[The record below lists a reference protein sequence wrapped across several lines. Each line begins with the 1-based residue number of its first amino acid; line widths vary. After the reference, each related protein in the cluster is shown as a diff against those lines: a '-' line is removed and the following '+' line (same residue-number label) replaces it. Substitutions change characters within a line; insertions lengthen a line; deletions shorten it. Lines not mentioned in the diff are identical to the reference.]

1 MVRQGAL
8 PPSRLPGE
16 RVLGSLR
23 EAGREAVL
31 ADLAA
36 GDVAL
41 VQDADLDAALG
52 ATSTVAA
59 AVERARV
66 RLAVEAT
73 GRGLPT
79 AAGMGLADWLG
90 LRCPE
95 LSRGVLQDL
104 VRLAQAGQ
112 EAVHAP
118 LVQGVLTGG
127 MPLARA
133 ARLHRALTRI
143 RGALA
148 PGDYD
153 QAVGL
158 LAETGCN
165 PVFEEADITRV
176 TNRLLAACLPERDHE
191 DRRTAQQQLR
201 DVHESSL
208 ADGSVK
214 RIILTFGQDGDYQAV
229 RAILRSPLA
238 APATAEETAA
248 TGQQDTR
255 TPGQRRYDA
264 LMTVLRRG
272 VAGTKGEPTTPK
284 ATLLVTMD
292 LDTLRRDL
300 AATGGRVPGCGT
312 TLEGD
317 LVAAESVRRL
327 ACEADLIPLVL
338 GGDGEVLDQ
347 GRRKRLVTPGQRVRL
362 AVRDQAAPS
371 PGAPCPPPGA
381 TPTTSSPG
389 PTAAAPTCPTTP
401 CSAHATTPGSTST
414 ASPPPSP
421 PTASSGTSD
430 DPAPHPAHHR
440 PGHTHARRDVSS
452 PPPGSC
458 RGPGPGA
465 G

>member
-1 MVRQGAL
+1 MGQTWGGEVLRTTAGAVVRQGAL
-8 PPSRLPGE
+8 PASRLPGE

-23 EAGREAVL
+23 EAGREAVM

-73 GRGLPT
+73 ARGLPT
-79 AAGMGLADWLG
+79 AAGMGLTDWLG

-158 LAETGCN
+158 LADAGCN

-176 TNRLLAACLPERDHE
+176 TNRLLAACLPEKDHE

-272 VAGTKGEPTTPK
+272 VAGTQGEPTTPK

-338 GGDGEVLDQ
+338 GGDGEVVDQ
-347 GRRKRLVTPGQRVRL
+347 GRRKRLVTPAQRVRL
-362 AVRDQAAPS
+362 AVRDQGCTI
-371 PGAPCPPPGA
+371 PGCTVPA
-381 TPTTSSPG
+381 TW
-389 PTAAAPTCPTTP
+389 C
-401 CSAHATTPGSTST
+401 
-414 ASPPPSP
+414 
-421 PTASSGTSD
+421 D
-430 DPAPHPAHHR
+430 AHHVLPWANGGR
-440 PGHTHARRDVSS
+440 SDLSNYALLCPRHHTWVHEHALTATITAHGVIWHLR
-452 PPPGSC
+452 
-458 RGPGPGA
+458 
-465 G
+465 